1 MAPRL
6 LDNPNVMFLIRKPNP
21 PSLFMKFGV
30 DQHGLLVPFLRRVR
44 GEVLQL
50 NGSLKMLSL
59 RPKATLRHQ

>member
-1 MAPRL
+1 
-6 LDNPNVMFLIRKPNP
+6 MFLIRKPNP